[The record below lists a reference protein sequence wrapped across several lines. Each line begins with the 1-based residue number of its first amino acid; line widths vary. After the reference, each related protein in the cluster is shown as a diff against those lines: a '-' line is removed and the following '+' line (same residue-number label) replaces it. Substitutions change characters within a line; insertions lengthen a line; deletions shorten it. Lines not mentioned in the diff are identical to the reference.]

1 MKAIMTLFAVSLCV
15 GGWLTTAA
23 FGAQNG
29 SVEPGRTKAAAC
41 AGCHGPDGNS
51 PSDNWPIIAGQ
62 VPEYIVKQLQDF
74 KGGRR
79 NNDQMSPMAR
89 SLSAQDMR
97 DLAAFYSAQRAK
109 AGAGRADRLAQG
121 EKLYLKGNG
130 RGPTTVIACLGCHG
144 RSGEGGRHWSGTY
157 TAAPALLAP
166 AIGGQHPAYI
176 ANQLKAYK
184 TGTRSNDIGQVMRNI
199 ASRMSESEIEAVAQY
214 VATLGR

>member
-1 MKAIMTLFAVSLCV
+1 MRTSKKLLAVSLCV
-15 GGWLTTAA
+15 GGALATAA
-23 FGAQNG
+23 FGAQDG
-29 SVEPGRTKAAAC
+29 RVEPGQTKAAAC

-89 SLSAQDMR
+89 SLSEQDMR
-97 DLAAFYSAQRAK
+97 DLAAFYAAQRAK
-109 AGAGRADRLAQG
+109 AKAGRPDQLAQG

-144 RSGEGGRHWSGTY
+144 RSGEGSRDWNGTY

-166 AIGGQHPAYI
+166 AIGSQHPAYI

-184 TGTRSNDIGQVMRNI
+184 TGARSNDIGQVMRNI
-199 ASRMSESEIEAVAQY
+199 AARMSEAEIEAVAQY
-214 VATLGR
+214 VASLSR